1 MLAQD
6 TLPQLILDL
15 FDNNLTLVIVNP
27 RQKKPYAPE
36 WNDYHMVVISSKEEL
51 LEIMKELPS
60 CNLSVHGAKSGL
72 VQVDPDS
79 KNAQQWAIEHGL
91 TSKGAWVIKS
101 ARGTKVLYK
110 VPEGITL
117 PRTYTDKNKGEYKL
131 IPDLINELCMVP
143 PSWHPSGVQIQWA
156 RGHSP
161 SVIPYQHLASLP
173 QGLLEAW
180 QLLKPTTYQP
190 INRAYTNTTFT
201 PLTIIFD
208 AIVDHIEMLGS
219 RLHSIGDG
227 GFSGNCPLHDDRNPS
242 FSIHPVRGWKCFTG
256 CGEGKLTEL
265 AVRLGVTVGG

>member
-6 TLPQLILDL
+6 TLSQDVLDL

-27 RQKKPYAPE
+27 REKKPYAPA
-36 WNDYHMVVISSKEEL
+36 WNGYHMVFVSSKEEL

-60 CNLSVHGAKSGL
+60 CNLSVHGARSGL

-101 ARGTKVLYK
+101 ARGPKALYK
-110 VPEGITL
+110 VPEGVTL
-117 PRTYTDKNKGEYKL
+117 PSTYTDPRDGEDKL
-131 IPDLINELCMVP
+131 TPDLINELCMVP
-143 PSWHPSGVQIQWA
+143 PSWHPSGMQLQWA
-156 RGHSP
+156 RGHSH
-161 SVIPYQHLASLP
+161 SVIQYKHQAPLP
-173 QGLLEAW
+173 QGLLEACRS
-180 QLLKPTTYQP
+180 LKPTKYRP
-190 INRAYTNTTFT
+190 INRAYTDTPFT

-208 AIVDHIEMLGS
+208 AIVEHIEMLGS

-227 GFSGNCPLHDDRNPS
+227 GLSGNCPLHDDRNPS

-265 AVRLGVTVGG
+265 AVRLGVAV